1 MSGSLIIV
9 LIIVVWLFVLAPLL
23 LRGRKPIRRAGEGF
37 DDTRVIHQGDS
48 GDLPARRRP
57 RLAATDVR
65 PVTAAEDAAA
75 DYELVDADEVLLD
88 DELPARSS
96 KGMFTRAEDPVEVV
110 DGGVVHELVPAT
122 PPVEVKEKETVMP
135 AEEESNVIT
144 ADWDEWE
151 DEEKTYVYDD
161 SYTSPSDFLYP
172 DSAEA
177 ETGQPTAEDR
187 QDEEKELEEDAPLSD
202 GLAEDELSA
211 DEIEFA
217 ERRAA
222 RGGWDPVADAEYS
235 LTRYQRRQRTL
246 IGLAAAVVITAIIA
260 FVLGSWSWLLPAL
273 AAGVTALYLTAL
285 RTQVRE
291 EQALRMRR
299 IRQLRRARLGVRSAH
314 DAELDLPR
322 RLRRPGAVVLER
334 DDESPDFEYL
344 PVTHARVTQLPDRQ
358 HHHDDR
364 YSRRVG

>member
-23 LRGRKPIRRAGEGF
+23 LRGQKPIRKAGEAF
-37 DDTRVIHQGDS
+37 DDTRVIHQGGS

-65 PVTAAEDAAA
+65 PAPETEDETV

-88 DELPARSS
+88 DDLPTRSS
-96 KGMFTRAEDPVEVV
+96 KGLFTRTEEPVEVV
-110 DGGVVHELVPAT
+110 DGGVVHELA
-122 PPVEVKEKETVMP
+122 PVAQP
-135 AEEESNVIT
+135 AEAEEKKVVAAVEESGTTVT
-144 ADWDEWE
+144 ADWDEWD
-151 DEEKTYVYDD
+151 DEEKTYAYDD
-161 SYTSPSDFLYP
+161 SYTSPADFLYP
-172 DSAEA
+172 DSAET
-177 ETGQPTAEDR
+177 EQPTAEDVE
-187 QDEEKELEEDAPLSD
+187 DEPEGDEQLSTD
-202 GLAEDELSA
+202 FSEDELSE

-217 ERRAA
+217 EHRAA

-260 FVLGSWSWLLPAL
+260 FVIGSWSWLLPAL
-273 AAGVTALYLTAL
+273 AVVVTTVYLTAL
-285 RTQVRE
+285 RSQVRE

-299 IRQLRRARLGVRSAH
+299 IRQLRRARLGVRSAN
-314 DAELDLPR
+314 DDELDLPR

-344 PVTHARVTQLPDRQ
+344 PVTHARVTRLPDRQ

-364 YSRRVG
+364 YGRRVG

>member
-1 MSGSLIIV
+1 MIIV

-23 LRGRKPIRRAGEGF
+23 LRGQKPIRKAGEAF
-37 DDTRVIHQGDS
+37 DDTRVIHQGGS
-48 GDLPARRRP
+48 GDLSARRRP

-65 PVTAAEDAAA
+65 PAPADEEDETL

-88 DELPARSS
+88 DDLPTRSS
-96 KGMFTRAEDPVEVV
+96 KGLFTRTGEPAEIV
-110 DGGVVHELVPAT
+110 DGGVVHELAPIAQVTEIEEQKA
-122 PPVEVKEKETVMP
+122 VAA
-135 AEEESNVIT
+135 AEESGTTVT
-144 ADWDEWE
+144 ADWDEW
-151 DEEKTYVYDD
+151 DEEETTYAYDD

-177 ETGQPTAEDR
+177 GETTAEDVE
-187 QDEEKELEEDAPLSD
+187 DEVEKDEQLSADLSD
-202 GLAEDELSA
+202 DELSE

-217 ERRAA
+217 EHRAA

-260 FVLGSWSWLLPAL
+260 FVIGSWSWSWLLPAL
-273 AAGVTALYLTAL
+273 AVVVTAVYLTAL
-285 RTQVRE
+285 RSQVRE

-299 IRQLRRARLGVRSAH
+299 IRQLRRARLGVRSAN
-314 DAELDLPR
+314 DDELDLPR

-334 DDESPDFEYL
+334 DDESPDFEHL
-344 PVTHARVTQLPDRQ
+344 PVADTRVAQLPDRQ
-358 HHHDDR
+358 RHHDDR